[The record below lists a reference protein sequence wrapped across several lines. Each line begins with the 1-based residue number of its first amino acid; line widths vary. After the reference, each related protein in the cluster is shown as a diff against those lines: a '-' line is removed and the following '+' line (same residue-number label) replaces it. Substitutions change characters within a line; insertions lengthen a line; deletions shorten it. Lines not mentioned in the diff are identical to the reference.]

1 MNKETIV
8 SVLLLII
15 GFVFEYLYLGTDQ
28 MFFVIKFW
36 LLGVICIVVGTLG
49 LVVYGLIPFLGQQT
63 ERHENEQK
71 ES

>member
-8 SVLLLII
+8 SLLLLII

-28 MFFVIKFW
+28 MFFMIKFW
-36 LLGVICIVVGTLG
+36 LLGVICIIVGALG
-49 LVVYGLIPFLGQQT
+49 LVVYGLIPSLGQGT
-63 ERHENEQK
+63 ERLEKEKK